1 MICRVIP
8 AALAAGLLSVSSLG
22 AAPADAAP
30 SARPRAAA
38 KAPARTSTVEQTRF
52 ERLLERATREKFA
65 SQPSFATY
73 MGVHDF
79 DTRLENTSRA
89 AVDAR
94 VAQLR
99 GELRE
104 LAGIDPKKLRPE
116 TRIDYDLF
124 RNDLDANLYRMATL
138 REWEKDP
145 GAYGYGWGVE
155 NLIARDFAPQPTR
168 LRAVIARL
176 RQAPRQLRNG
186 RANVKNPAP
195 LIASFA
201 ADDLEG
207 LIGYLDKDVPAAFP
221 AVRDPALWREY
232 GAAKKEAQQATRDY
246 VKWIRDDLLP
256 RAHGTYVL
264 GEEAYRKRLHYEEMI
279 DTPIDSL
286 LAIGGRELHRLE
298 ARYEDAA
305 ARVQPGASLEA
316 VEAMMRQ
323 DHPSKD
329 QLLDYVRSLL
339 GEIRDYCVSSHFID
353 IPGNVPLVVRA
364 TPEFEASRSFASFDG
379 PGPLEMKARDS
390 YYNVTLPGAGW
401 DSARVEQHLQGYS
414 RWSLPSVSIHECY
427 PGHFVHSLYARNA
440 PTYARKTMGCGSFA
454 EGWGLYVE
462 EALFDHGYAKGDAKK
477 EFGMLRW
484 ALVRSCRLQVGIRVH
499 TRGMTMDQATQ
510 YFVDHAHMERANA
523 EREAYRAAFDPT
535 YVVYTIGAMQ
545 IRKLRDDVRAKEEAS
560 FDLARFHE
568 RILSEGALPVA
579 LLRRILLDDSGPTLE

>member
-1 MICRVIP
+1 MIGRAV
-8 AALAAGLLSVSSLG
+8 AAAVLAVLLFPLCPS
-22 AAPADAAP
+22 AAPVDAAP
-30 SARPRAAA
+30 TAHVRVATTPAGKSAGA
-38 KAPARTSTVEQTRF
+38 F

-79 DTRLENTSRA
+79 DRELENTSRA
-89 AVDAR
+89 AVEAR
-94 VAQLR
+94 VNQIRRA
-99 GELRE
+99 LRE
-104 LAGIDPKKLRPE
+104 LAAIDPKTLRPE

-124 RNDLDANLYRMATL
+124 RNDLDANLFRIATL

-145 GAYGYGWGVE
+145 SAYGYGWGIE
-155 NLIARDFAPQPTR
+155 NLIARDFAPQATR

-186 RANVKNPAP
+186 RANVKNPDP
-195 LIASFA
+195 LIARFA
-201 ADDLEG
+201 ADDMEG

-221 AVRDPALWREY
+221 DVRDPALWREY
-232 GAAKKEAQQATRDY
+232 DAARKAAQQATRDY
-246 VKWIRDDLLP
+246 VTWIRDDLLP
-256 RAHGTYVL
+256 GAHGTYVL
-264 GEEAYRKRLHYEEMI
+264 GEEAYRKRLRYEEMI

-286 LAIGGRELHRLE
+286 LSIGERELRRLE

-305 ARVQPGASLEA
+305 ARVAPGAPLER

-323 DHPSKD
+323 DHPAKD

-339 GEIRDYCVSSHFID
+339 SEIRGYCVSSHFID
-353 IPGNVPLVVRA
+353 IPGNVPLRVRP

-379 PGPLEMKARDS
+379 PGPLETKALDS
-390 YYNVTLPGAGW
+390 YYNVTMPGAGW

-462 EALFDHGYAKGDAKK
+462 EALFDHGYAKGDARK

-545 IRKLRDDVRAKEEAS
+545 IRKLRDDVRAKEGAS

-579 LLRRILLDDSGPTLE
+579 LLRRILLDDRGPTLE